1 MDYGFAFDWLLG
13 TKLIFLIT
21 LVSIG
26 LTMWW
31 VLSLMTYLMMSGTWR
46 PAEELIRFFEMD
58 LSCLPYRVLHLVRC
72 CLHTFL
78 LIMMLLVESL
88 VSRER
93 SLHHVK
99 SHPRVLQVRFGWQA
113 KYSTTLNVWS
123 TLNNGCRISSI
134 SSCTN
139 LYKASWSSAWGCCIL
154 WIVPTRTFEQSL
166 DGSWLGG
173 SSAKQSDYV
182 LSSNVW
188 QSSGFLLKKVLWE
201 ASAWLLVG
209 TILANCLYV
218 SLWIL
223 TVYAER
229 GKEGIQKYPTSN
241 TAKRT
246 IRDVRDRFAYLYW
259 PSYTQFNPW
268 LSLCFGH
275 SLVQWVLFDTAS
287 NHGNCF
293 VSTRPFGAWSTPPS
307 PSFVPQ
313 PLTML
318 SSGAPRA
325 ALSRILRS
333 SVIGG
338 CRKWFKI
345 HCRLH
350 TKCCMQNSQT
360 F

>member
-1 MDYGFAFDWLLG
+1 
-13 TKLIFLIT
+13 
-21 LVSIG
+21 
-26 LTMWW
+26 
-31 VLSLMTYLMMSGTWR
+31 MMSDHWTPSRKSWSDFLKWIFNVY
-46 PAEELIRFFEMD
+46 LIGSFIWWD
-58 LSCLPYRVLHLVRC
+58 G

-78 LIMMLLVESL
+78 VILMSLVESL

-173 SSAKQSDYV
+173 SSAKTESDYV

-209 TILANCLYV
+209 TILANRLYV

-223 TVYAER
+223 TAYAER

-241 TAKRT
+241 TAKLGT
-246 IRDVRDRFAYLYW
+246 QKGCKEPFCILY
-259 PSYTQFNPW
+259 TDH
-268 LSLCFGH
+268 L
-275 SLVQWVLFDTAS
+275 
-287 NHGNCF
+287 
-293 VSTRPFGAWSTPPS
+293 TPNLIP
-307 PSFVPQ
+307 
-313 PLTML
+313 
-318 SSGAPRA
+318 G
-325 ALSRILRS
+325 
-333 SVIGG
+333 
-338 CRKWFKI
+338 
-345 HCRLH
+345 
-350 TKCCMQNSQT
+350 
-360 F
+360 

>member
-1 MDYGFAFDWLLG
+1 
-13 TKLIFLIT
+13 
-21 LVSIG
+21 
-26 LTMWW
+26 
-31 VLSLMTYLMMSGTWR
+31 MS
-46 PAEELIRFFEMD
+46 
-58 LSCLPYRVLHLVRC
+58 
-72 CLHTFL
+72 
-78 LIMMLLVESL
+78 LVESL

-209 TILANCLYV
+209 TILANRLYV

-223 TVYAER
+223 TAYAER

-241 TAKRT
+241 TAKLGT
-246 IRDVRDRFAYLYW
+246 KRDVRNRFAYLYW

-318 SSGAPRA
+318 FSGAPRPCMDHWQFHLLIS
-325 ALSRILRS
+325 LSLEN
-333 SVIGG
+333 
-338 CRKWFKI
+338 CLKWE
-345 HCRLH
+345 CH
-350 TKCCMQNSQT
+350 TKKQNPPPAREIRDT
-360 F
+360 